1 MACVLGS
8 HGISQIKSATR
19 VCMTT
24 LKDTWSFK
32 ELNDDVEG
40 DNNEILVS
48 LTKNCSCG
56 TCRNQIQTLCCEIHL
71 EGTRT
76 YLTRVISKFQ
86 DKTNRF

>member
-32 ELNDDVEG
+32 ELNDDVEAD
-40 DNNEILVS
+40 DNEVLDS
-48 LTKNCSCG
+48 HTKN
-56 TCRNQIQTLCCEIHL
+56 
-71 EGTRT
+71 
-76 YLTRVISKFQ
+76 
-86 DKTNRF
+86 